1 MTMRLIAVVLSGVL
15 LGCAGAKPK
24 AVHFE
29 GEPDDALVT
38 IEDQYIGKLGK
49 IEKAAVPLK
58 PGTYRVTIEQVGF
71 FPFDVIVTVPDEGE
85 PKTVKVNLEPIPD

>member
-1 MTMRLIAVVLSGVL
+1 MARTLLGLVAGLLI
-15 LGCAGAKPK
+15 GCAGAKPK

-49 IEKAAVPLK
+49 IEKAAVALK
-58 PGTYRVTIEQVGF
+58 PGTYRVTVEQVGF
-71 FPFDVIVTVPDEGE
+71 FPFDVIVTVPEEGE
-85 PKTVKVNLEPIPD
+85 PETVKVKLEPIPD